1 MKEND
6 PAYIELLE
14 IEDPYVYRER
24 YKMPKLVL
32 NAAGDQFFTPDSS
45 RLYYHD
51 LPGEKLLR
59 YVPNTDHSLRGSDG
73 IETLAVFYDSILRN
87 LKRPAYSWKF
97 LDNGAIRVESP
108 IPPKEVK
115 LWQGHNPNA
124 RDFRLEEVGPIYV
137 SSPVKEIE
145 PGIYVGK
152 IDAPKEGFTAFF
164 VELTYDIGSHRPLKV
179 TTDVRVLPEVLPFKG
194 IAPTQKLGGAKLLEA
209 EIRRREQEKAKKN
222 Q

>member
-1 MKEND
+1 VEEAKTLSTLGHSS
-6 PAYIELLE
+6 AFGGRRRTF
-14 IEDPYVYRER
+14 VSAR
-24 YKMPKLVL
+24 
-32 NAAGDQFFTPDSS
+32 S
-45 RLYYHD
+45 RLFSRR
-51 LPGEKLLR
+51 LR
-59 YVPNTDHSLRGSDG
+59 FDAFVGLTARRGFGAVATDSN
-73 IETLAVFYDSILRN
+73 IARN